1 MAKQK
6 ISELPNATTLDG
18 TEEAIV
24 NQNNVTSKTTVLDL
38 QQIALD
44 AANTA
49 QTTADAKLATVAVDG
64 TTITGD
70 GTVGNPLVANVGS
83 AVKEYRGYLTIS
95 GAGVAFTSKQNDVG
109 DIAWVVYSNGQLRG
123 TLAGAFLSAKFFG
136 LVGNLNGGSVPYI
149 NIVRRFNDD
158 TVIIDLFKYDGSQ
171 TGTPNGAFAIHLIIN
186 N

>member
-1 MAKQK
+1 MPA
-6 ISELPNATTLDG
+6 D
-18 TEEAIV
+18 
-24 NQNNVTSKTTVLDL
+24 
-38 QQIALD
+38 
-44 AANTA
+44 TA

-70 GTVGNPLVANVGS
+70 GTVGNPLELVTIPP
-83 AVKEYRGYLTIS
+83 KEYRGYLTI
-95 GAGVAFTSKQNDVG
+95 GAGGVTFASKQNDVG
-109 DIAWVVYSNGQLRG
+109 EIAWVVYSNGQLRG

-171 TGTPNGAFAIHLIIN
+171 TGTPYGTFAIHLIIN